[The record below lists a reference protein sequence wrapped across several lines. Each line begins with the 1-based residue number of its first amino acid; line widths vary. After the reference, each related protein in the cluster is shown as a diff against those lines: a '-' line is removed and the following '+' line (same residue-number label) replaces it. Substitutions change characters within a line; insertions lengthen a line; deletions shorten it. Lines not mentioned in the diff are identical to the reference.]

1 MSHSI
6 FGFAAL
12 LATLTILLGTWEAPR
27 WAVQAF
33 CICALFGSIVFALS
47 RPGPITPAVDG
58 PVTSRTT
65 APGPVVDAAWD
76 ARGPHRDSSVW

>member
-12 LATLTILLGTWEAPR
+12 LATLTILLVTWEAPR
-27 WAVQAF
+27 WAIRAF
-33 CICALFGSIVFALS
+33 CICALSGATVFALS

-58 PVTSRTT
+58 PVTIRTM
-65 APGPVVDAAWD
+65 APGPAVDAPWD
-76 ARGPHRDSSVW
+76 ARDPHRSGSVW